1 MISQITGK
9 IINISDKSLT
19 IDVNGV
25 GYEVNINALVLEKA
39 KVGDEVTFYTHL
51 YVREDI
57 MELFGFKEA
66 NELSFFK
73 KLISVSG
80 VGPKS
85 ALTIMSLASVSEL
98 QQGIRQGD
106 VSLLTKVSGIG
117 EKTAERL
124 IVELKNKIDLGD
136 LSDDESGSLGVNDGQ
151 VIDGLVAL
159 GYTIKEARE
168 AAKLVDK
175 DINSVKDRVKAAL
188 KAIGQEQRE

>member
-188 KAIGQEQRE
+188 KAIGQAQRE